1 MADNDLVSNEGYHTS
16 SGVIKGARIIY
27 VKSQEMGSQH
37 PSWGCAIREY
47 EHSTLTSLEIL
58 WRNAG
63 HIRSTIRNG
72 QGGFNETV
80 KESVTLVIY
89 YRNAPM

>member
-1 MADNDLVSNEGYHTS
+1 MADNDLVSNEGCHTS
-16 SGVIKGARIIY
+16 LGVIKGVCIIR

-37 PSWGCAIREY
+37 LSGGFAIREY

-58 WRNAG
+58 WRNAD

-80 KESVTLVIY
+80 KVSVTLVIY